1 MMGMVYFAYPVGVY
15 CLRSL
20 KSGEVR
26 KGMGDMDI
34 SENGVLH
41 VGDEDFDQEV
51 LQSDVPVLV
60 DFWASWCMPCRMVAP
75 VVEELA
81 KDFQGRA
88 KVAKLDVDS
97 GGRTATKY
105 GVMSIPTLIIFKGGQ
120 EVDRAVGVTPKD
132 ALASKLE
139 EQLS

>member
-1 MMGMVYFAYPVGVY
+1 MGN
-15 CLRSL
+15 
-20 KSGEVR
+20 
-26 KGMGDMDI
+26 MDI

-97 GGRTATKY
+97 GGQTATKY

-132 ALASKLE
+132 TLASKLE
-139 EQLS
+139 EQFS

>member
-1 MMGMVYFAYPVGVY
+1 
-15 CLRSL
+15 
-20 KSGEVR
+20 
-26 KGMGDMDI
+26 MGDMDI

-41 VGDEDFDQEV
+41 VGDDDFEREV

-75 VVEELA
+75 TVEELA

-88 KVAKLDVDS
+88 KVAKVDVDAA
-97 GGRTATKY
+97 GQTATKY
-105 GVMSIPTLIIFKGGQ
+105 GVMSIPTLIVFKGGQ

-132 ALASKLE
+132 TLASKLE

>member
-1 MMGMVYFAYPVGVY
+1 MGYIASDG
-15 CLRSL
+15 LTSER
-20 KSGEVR
+20 GEVT
-26 KGMGDMDI
+26 KAMSDKDV

-41 VGDEDFDQEV
+41 VGDGDFDREV

-75 VVEELA
+75 TVEELA

-88 KVAKLDVDS
+88 KMAKLDVDAA
-97 GGRTATKY
+97 GQTAAKY

-120 EVDRAVGVTPKD
+120 EVDRVVGVTPK
-132 ALASKLE
+132 ATLASKLE